1 MARSDARLAIRT
13 RLTTLG
19 PALPLTLEN
28 TNDARPEP
36 PSPYLYLEFL
46 GEAPAVAGIVATGSH
61 LKRLFGSFAVHVL
74 VPRGTGL
81 ADVETHAD
89 AIADLFETVVFG
101 DVKCN
106 GVPRI
111 DPDDEVSDDG
121 VWFGRVVVVDFQHDW
136 IG

>member
-1 MARSDARLAIRT
+1 MARADARLAIRT

-36 PSPYLYLEFL
+36 PAPFLYLEFL

-61 LKRLFGSFAVHVL
+61 VNRLFGSFAVHVFA
-74 VPRGTGL
+74 PRGTGL
-81 ADVETHAD
+81 ADIENAAD
-89 AIADLFETVVFG
+89 AIADLFKTVVFDG
-101 DVKCN
+101 VYCN

-111 DPDDEVSDDG
+111 DPNDLVSDDG
-121 VWFGRVVVVDFQHDW
+121 VWFGRTVVVDFQHDW